1 MEWGISLAYKLKKL
15 KLNKKL
21 ILSLVSLIIIAILSI
36 ALSIN
41 SVFNKKFEQYIIKN
55 NENEVHNI
63 IDSMESKYINGKWD
77 LSSVEQI
84 GKDAM
89 NKGIFI
95 DLYDKK
101 NNLVWGVTTYYTDKC
116 NAIMGSIEHNMG
128 YMMGENKSNYT
139 ERLFDIENSNNEI
152 IGSVK
157 IGSYGSLYYMD
168 NDVDFLKEIN
178 KVITSIGILMTLITI
193 IIAILI
199 AKNISKP
206 LEVASNIA
214 NLIGDWGYDNK
225 IDYDSNIVE
234 IDTLIKSI
242 NDLSFK
248 LDEQENLR
256 KRLTTDISHELR
268 TPLTSI
274 QTHLE
279 AMIDGIWEPDIE
291 RLNSVNEEVIRL
303 TNLVNQLQ
311 NLAKFDS
318 EKSKL
323 NLSQINVENLIR
335 NVVYN
340 NQWKALEKNIDIVC
354 ELESINA
361 YLDKDKISQVIV
373 NLLSNAIRYTNDGG
387 SIYIRLYKDNN
398 NIKINFKDSGIGIP
412 KGNLNYIFE
421 RFYRVDESRSKDTGG
436 IGVGLT
442 IVKSIIDLHQ
452 GKIDV
457 RSEINEGSEFIVT
470 LPINNRNIK

>member
-1 MEWGISLAYKLKKL
+1 MDYKLKKL

-21 ILSLVSLIIIAILSI
+21 ILSLVSLIIIVILSI

-41 SVFNKKFEQYIIKN
+41 SVFNKKFEQYIIRN
-55 NENEVHNI
+55 NENEISNI
-63 IDSMESKYINGKWD
+63 IDSIRSKYVNGEWE
-77 LSSVEQI
+77 LSSIQQI
-84 GKDAM
+84 GEDAIS
-89 NKGIFI
+89 NGIFV
-95 DLYDKK
+95 DLYDKDS
-101 NNLVWGVTTYYTDKC
+101 NLVWGAMTYNKNMC
-116 NAIMGSIEHNMG
+116 HMVMGSIENNMN
-128 YMMGENKSNYT
+128 YMINKNKSNYT
-139 ERLFDIENSNNEI
+139 EKLFEIKNLDNEI
-152 IGSVK
+152 IGNIK
-157 IGSYGSLYYMD
+157 IGSYGLLYYMD

-178 KVITSIGILMTLITI
+178 KVITSIGIVMVLITI
-193 IIAILI
+193 FIAILI
-199 AKNISKP
+199 SNNISKP
-206 LEVASNIA
+206 VEVVSNMA
-214 NLIGDWGYDNK
+214 NLIGGGDYDNK

-234 IDTLIKSI
+234 IDMLIKSI
-242 NDLSFK
+242 NNLSSK
-248 LDEQENLR
+248 LEEQENLR

-279 AMIDGIWEPDIE
+279 AMIDGIWEPDTE

-323 NLSQINVENLIR
+323 NLAKVNVKNLIM

-340 NQWKALEKNIDIVC
+340 NQGKALEKNINIECD
-354 ELESINA
+354 LESIDS

-373 NLLSNAIRYTNDGG
+373 NLLSNAIRYTNNGG
-387 SIYIRLYKDNN
+387 KIFISLYKENN
-398 NIKINFKDSGIGIP
+398 NLKIQFKDNGIGIP
-412 KGNLNYIFE
+412 KENIKYIFE
-421 RFYRVDESRSKDTGG
+421 RFYRVDESRSKNTGG

-452 GKIDV
+452 GTIEV
-457 RSEINEGSEFIVT
+457 RSELNKGSEFIVI
-470 LPINNRNIK
+470 LPNL

>member
-1 MEWGISLAYKLKKL
+1 MDYKLKKL

-21 ILSLVSLIIIAILSI
+21 ILSLVSLIIIVILSI

-41 SVFNKKFEQYIIKN
+41 SVFNKKFEQYIIRN
-55 NENEVHNI
+55 NENEISNI
-63 IDSMESKYINGKWD
+63 IDSIRSKYVNGEWE
-77 LSSVEQI
+77 LSSIQQI
-84 GKDAM
+84 GEDAIS
-89 NKGIFI
+89 NGIFV
-95 DLYDKK
+95 DLYDKDR
-101 NNLVWGVTTYYTDKC
+101 NLVWGGMTYNKNMC
-116 NAIMGSIEHNMG
+116 HMVMGSIENNMN
-128 YMMGENKSNYT
+128 YMINKNKSNYT
-139 ERLFDIENSNNEI
+139 EKLFEIKNLDNEI
-152 IGSVK
+152 IGNIK
-157 IGSYGSLYYMD
+157 IGSYGLLYYMD

-178 KVITSIGILMTLITI
+178 KVITSIGIVMVLITI
-193 IIAILI
+193 FIAILI
-199 AKNISKP
+199 SNNISKP
-206 LEVASNIA
+206 VEVVSNMA
-214 NLIGDWGYDNK
+214 NLIGDGDYDNK

-234 IDTLIKSI
+234 IDVLIKSI
-242 NDLSFK
+242 NNLSAK
-248 LDEQENLR
+248 LEEQENLR

-279 AMIDGIWEPDIE
+279 AMIDGIWEPDTE

-323 NLSQINVENLIR
+323 NLAKVNVKNLIM

-340 NQWKALEKNIDIVC
+340 NQGKALEKNINIECD
-354 ELESINA
+354 LESIDS

-373 NLLSNAIRYTNDGG
+373 NLLSNAIRYTNNGG
-387 SIYIRLYKDNN
+387 KIFISSYKENNNLKIQFKDN
-398 NIKINFKDSGIGIP
+398 GIGIP
-412 KGNLNYIFE
+412 KENIKYIFE
-421 RFYRVDESRSKDTGG
+421 RFYRVDESRSKNTGG

-452 GKIDV
+452 GTIEV
-457 RSEINEGSEFIVT
+457 RSELNKGSEFIVI
-470 LPINNRNIK
+470 LPNL

>member
-1 MEWGISLAYKLKKL
+1 MDYKLKKL

-21 ILSLVSLIIIAILSI
+21 ILSLVSLIIIVILSI

-41 SVFNKKFEQYIIKN
+41 SVFNKKFEQYIIRN
-55 NENEVHNI
+55 NENEISNI
-63 IDSMESKYINGKWD
+63 IDSIRSKYVNGEWE
-77 LSSVEQI
+77 LSSIQQI
-84 GKDAM
+84 GEDAIS
-89 NKGIFI
+89 NGIFV
-95 DLYDKK
+95 DLYDKDS
-101 NNLVWGVTTYYTDKC
+101 NLVWGAMTYNKNMC
-116 NAIMGSIEHNMG
+116 HMVMGSIENNMN
-128 YMMGENKSNYT
+128 YMINKNKSNYT
-139 ERLFDIENSNNEI
+139 EKLFEIKNLDNEI
-152 IGSVK
+152 IGNIK
-157 IGSYGSLYYMD
+157 IGSYGLLYYMD

-178 KVITSIGILMTLITI
+178 KVITSIGIVMVLITI
-193 IIAILI
+193 FIAILI
-199 AKNISKP
+199 SNNISKP
-206 LEVASNIA
+206 VEVVSNMA
-214 NLIGDWGYDNK
+214 NLIGDGDYDNK

-234 IDTLIKSI
+234 IDVLIKSI
-242 NDLSFK
+242 NNLSAK
-248 LDEQENLR
+248 LEEQENLR

-279 AMIDGIWEPDIE
+279 AMIDGIWEPDTE

-323 NLSQINVENLIR
+323 NLAKVNVKNLIM

-340 NQWKALEKNIDIVC
+340 NQGKALEKNINIDL
-354 ELESINA
+354 ELESIDS

-373 NLLSNAIRYTNDGG
+373 NLLSNAIRYTNNGG
-387 SIYIRLYKDNN
+387 KIFISSYKENNNLKIQFKDN
-398 NIKINFKDSGIGIP
+398 GIGIP
-412 KGNLNYIFE
+412 KENIKYIFE
-421 RFYRVDESRSKDTGG
+421 RFYRVDESRSKNTGG

-452 GKIDV
+452 GTIEV
-457 RSEINEGSEFIVT
+457 RSELNKGSEFIVI
-470 LPINNRNIK
+470 LPNL

>member
-1 MEWGISLAYKLKKL
+1 MDYKLKKL

-21 ILSLVSLIIIAILSI
+21 ILSLVSLIIIVILSI

-41 SVFNKKFEQYIIKN
+41 SVFNKKFEQYIIRN
-55 NENEVHNI
+55 NENEISNI
-63 IDSMESKYINGKWD
+63 IDSIRSKYVNGEWE
-77 LSSVEQI
+77 LSSIQQI
-84 GKDAM
+84 GEDAIS
-89 NKGIFI
+89 NGIFV
-95 DLYDKK
+95 DLYDKDS
-101 NNLVWGVTTYYTDKC
+101 NLVWGVMTYNKNMC
-116 NAIMGSIEHNMG
+116 HMVMGSIENNMN
-128 YMMGENKSNYT
+128 YMINKNKSNYT
-139 ERLFDIENSNNEI
+139 EKLFEIKNLDNEI
-152 IGSVK
+152 IGNIK
-157 IGSYGSLYYMD
+157 IGSYGLLYYMD

-178 KVITSIGILMTLITI
+178 KVITSIGIVMVLITI
-193 IIAILI
+193 FIAILI
-199 AKNISKP
+199 SNNISKP
-206 LEVASNIA
+206 VEVVSNMA
-214 NLIGDWGYDNK
+214 NLIGDGDYDNK

-234 IDTLIKSI
+234 IDVLIKSI
-242 NDLSFK
+242 NNLSAK
-248 LDEQENLR
+248 LEEQENLR

-279 AMIDGIWEPDIE
+279 AMIDGIWEPDTE

-323 NLSQINVENLIR
+323 NLAKVNVKNLIM

-340 NQWKALEKNIDIVC
+340 NQGKALEKNINIECD
-354 ELESINA
+354 LESIDS

-373 NLLSNAIRYTNDGG
+373 NLLSNAIRYTNNGG
-387 SIYIRLYKDNN
+387 KIFISSYKENNNLKIQFKDN
-398 NIKINFKDSGIGIP
+398 GIGIP
-412 KGNLNYIFE
+412 KENIKYIFE
-421 RFYRVDESRSKDTGG
+421 RFYRVDESRSKNTGG

-452 GKIDV
+452 GTIEV
-457 RSEINEGSEFIVT
+457 RSELNKGSEFIVI
-470 LPINNRNIK
+470 LPNL

>member
-1 MEWGISLAYKLKKL
+1 MDYKLKKL

-21 ILSLVSLIIIAILSI
+21 ILSLVSLIIIVILSI

-41 SVFNKKFEQYIIKN
+41 SVFNKKFEQYIIRN
-55 NENEVHNI
+55 NESEISNI
-63 IDSMESKYINGKWD
+63 IDSIRSKYVNGEWE
-77 LSSVEQI
+77 LSSIQQI
-84 GKDAM
+84 GEDAIS
-89 NKGIFI
+89 NGIFV
-95 DLYDKK
+95 DLYDKDS
-101 NNLVWGVTTYYTDKC
+101 NLVWGAMTYNKNMC
-116 NAIMGSIEHNMG
+116 HMVMGSIENNMN
-128 YMMGENKSNYT
+128 YMINKNKSNYT
-139 ERLFDIENSNNEI
+139 EKLFEIKNLDNEI
-152 IGSVK
+152 IGNIK
-157 IGSYGSLYYMD
+157 IGSYGLLYYMD

-178 KVITSIGILMTLITI
+178 KVITSIGIVMVLITI
-193 IIAILI
+193 FIAILI
-199 AKNISKP
+199 SNNISKP
-206 LEVASNIA
+206 VEVVSNMA
-214 NLIGDWGYDNK
+214 NLIGDGDYDNK

-234 IDTLIKSI
+234 IDVLIKSI
-242 NDLSFK
+242 NNLSAK
-248 LDEQENLR
+248 LEEQENLR

-279 AMIDGIWEPDIE
+279 AMIDGIWEPDTE

-323 NLSQINVENLIR
+323 NLAKVNVKNLIM

-340 NQWKALEKNIDIVC
+340 NQGKALEKNINIECD
-354 ELESINA
+354 LESIDS

-373 NLLSNAIRYTNDGG
+373 NLLSNSIRYTNNGG
-387 SIYIRLYKDNN
+387 KIFISSYKENNNLKIQFKDN
-398 NIKINFKDSGIGIP
+398 GIGIP
-412 KGNLNYIFE
+412 KENIKYIFE
-421 RFYRVDESRSKDTGG
+421 RFYRVDESRSKNTGG

-452 GKIDV
+452 GTIEV
-457 RSEINEGSEFIVT
+457 RSELNKGSEFIVI
-470 LPINNRNIK
+470 LPNL

>member
-1 MEWGISLAYKLKKL
+1 MDYKLKKL

-21 ILSLVSLIIIAILSI
+21 ILSLVSLIIIVILSI

-41 SVFNKKFEQYIIKN
+41 SVFNKKFEQYIIRN
-55 NENEVHNI
+55 NENEISNI
-63 IDSMESKYINGKWD
+63 IDSIRSKYVNGEWE
-77 LSSVEQI
+77 LSSIQQI
-84 GKDAM
+84 GEDAIS
-89 NKGIFI
+89 NGIFV
-95 DLYDKK
+95 DLYDKDS
-101 NNLVWGVTTYYTDKC
+101 NLVWGAMTYNKNMC
-116 NAIMGSIEHNMG
+116 HMVMGSIENNMN
-128 YMMGENKSNYT
+128 YMINKNKSNYT
-139 ERLFDIENSNNEI
+139 EKLFEIKNLDNEI
-152 IGSVK
+152 IGNIK
-157 IGSYGSLYYMD
+157 IGSYGLLYYMD

-178 KVITSIGILMTLITI
+178 KVITSIGIVMVLITI
-193 IIAILI
+193 FIAILI
-199 AKNISKP
+199 SNNISKP
-206 LEVASNIA
+206 VEVVSNMA
-214 NLIGDWGYDNK
+214 NLIGDGDYDNK

-234 IDTLIKSI
+234 IDVLIKSI
-242 NDLSFK
+242 NNLSAK
-248 LDEQENLR
+248 LEEQENLR

-279 AMIDGIWEPDIE
+279 AMIDGIWEPDTE

-323 NLSQINVENLIR
+323 NLAKVNVKNLIM

-340 NQWKALEKNIDIVC
+340 NQGKALEKNINIECD
-354 ELESINA
+354 LESIDS

-373 NLLSNAIRYTNDGG
+373 NLLSNAIRYTNNGG
-387 SIYIRLYKDNN
+387 KIFISSYKENNNLKIQFKDN
-398 NIKINFKDSGIGIP
+398 GIGIP
-412 KGNLNYIFE
+412 KENIKYIFE
-421 RFYRVDESRSKDTGG
+421 RFYRVDESRSKNTGG

-452 GKIDV
+452 GTIEL
-457 RSEINEGSEFIVT
+457 RSELNKGSEFIVI
-470 LPINNRNIK
+470 LPNL

>member
-1 MEWGISLAYKLKKL
+1 MDYKLKKL

-21 ILSLVSLIIIAILSI
+21 ILSLVSLIIIVILSI

-41 SVFNKKFEQYIIKN
+41 SVFNKKFEQYIIRN
-55 NENEVHNI
+55 NENEISNI
-63 IDSMESKYINGKWD
+63 IDSIRSKYVNGEWE
-77 LSSVEQI
+77 LSSIQQI
-84 GKDAM
+84 GEDAIS
-89 NKGIFI
+89 NGIFV
-95 DLYDKK
+95 DLYDKDS
-101 NNLVWGVTTYYTDKC
+101 NLVWGAMTYNKNMC
-116 NAIMGSIEHNMG
+116 HMVMGSIENNMN
-128 YMMGENKSNYT
+128 YMINKNKSNYT
-139 ERLFDIENSNNEI
+139 EKLFEIKNLDNEI
-152 IGSVK
+152 IGNIK
-157 IGSYGSLYYMD
+157 IGSYGLLYYMD

-178 KVITSIGILMTLITI
+178 KVITSIGIVMVLITI
-193 IIAILI
+193 FIAILI
-199 AKNISKP
+199 YNNISKP
-206 LEVASNIA
+206 VEVVSNMA
-214 NLIGDWGYDNK
+214 NLIGDGDYDNK

-234 IDTLIKSI
+234 IDVLIKSI
-242 NDLSFK
+242 NNLSAK
-248 LDEQENLR
+248 LEEQENLR

-279 AMIDGIWEPDIE
+279 AMIDGIWEPDTE

-323 NLSQINVENLIR
+323 NLAKVNVKNLIM

-340 NQWKALEKNIDIVC
+340 NQGKALEKNINIECD
-354 ELESINA
+354 LESIDS

-373 NLLSNAIRYTNDGG
+373 NLLSNAIRYTNNGG
-387 SIYIRLYKDNN
+387 KIFISSYKENNNLKIQFKDN
-398 NIKINFKDSGIGIP
+398 GIGIP
-412 KGNLNYIFE
+412 KENIKYIFE
-421 RFYRVDESRSKDTGG
+421 RFYRVDESRSKNTGG

-452 GKIDV
+452 GTIEV
-457 RSEINEGSEFIVT
+457 RSELNKGSEFIVI
-470 LPINNRNIK
+470 LPNL

>member
-1 MEWGISLAYKLKKL
+1 MDYKLKKL

-21 ILSLVSLIIIAILSI
+21 ILSLVSLIIIVILSI

-41 SVFNKKFEQYIIKN
+41 SVFNKKFEQYIIRN
-55 NENEVHNI
+55 NENEISNI
-63 IDSMESKYINGKWD
+63 IDSIRSKYVNGKWE
-77 LSSVEQI
+77 LSSIQQI
-84 GKDAM
+84 GEDSI
-89 NKGIFI
+89 NKGIFV
-95 DLYDKK
+95 DLYDKDS
-101 NNLVWGVTTYYTDKC
+101 NLVWGAMTYNKNMC
-116 NAIMGSIEHNMG
+116 HMVMGSIENNMN
-128 YMMGENKSNYT
+128 YMINKNKSNYT
-139 ERLFDIENSNNEI
+139 EKLFEIKNLDNEI
-152 IGSVK
+152 IGNIK
-157 IGSYGSLYYMD
+157 IGSYGLLYYMD

-178 KVITSIGILMTLITI
+178 KVITSIGIVMVLITI
-193 IIAILI
+193 FIAILI
-199 AKNISKP
+199 SNNISKP
-206 LEVASNIA
+206 VEVVSNMA
-214 NLIGDWGYDNK
+214 NLIGGGDYDNK

-234 IDTLIKSI
+234 IDMLIKSI
-242 NDLSFK
+242 NNLSSK
-248 LDEQENLR
+248 LEEQENLR

-279 AMIDGIWEPDIE
+279 AMIDGIWEPDTE

-323 NLSQINVENLIR
+323 NLAKVNVKNLIM

-340 NQWKALEKNIDIVC
+340 NQGKALEKNINIECD
-354 ELESINA
+354 LESIDS

-373 NLLSNAIRYTNDGG
+373 NLLSNAIRYTNNGG
-387 SIYIRLYKDNN
+387 KIFISSYKENNNLKIQFKDN
-398 NIKINFKDSGIGIP
+398 GIGIP
-412 KGNLNYIFE
+412 KENIKYIFE
-421 RFYRVDESRSKDTGG
+421 RFYRVDESRSKNTGG

-452 GKIDV
+452 GTIEV
-457 RSEINEGSEFIVT
+457 RSEVNKGSEFIVM
-470 LPINNRNIK
+470 LPCL

>member
-1 MEWGISLAYKLKKL
+1 MDYKLKKL

-21 ILSLVSLIIIAILSI
+21 ILSLVSLIIIVILSI

-41 SVFNKKFEQYIIKN
+41 SVFNKKFEQYIIRN
-55 NENEVHNI
+55 NENEISNI
-63 IDSMESKYINGKWD
+63 IDSIRSKYVNGEWE
-77 LSSVEQI
+77 LSSIQQI
-84 GKDAM
+84 GEDAIS
-89 NKGIFI
+89 NGIFV
-95 DLYDKK
+95 DLYDKDS
-101 NNLVWGVTTYYTDKC
+101 NLVWGAMTYNKNMC
-116 NAIMGSIEHNMG
+116 HMVMGSIENNMN
-128 YMMGENKSNYT
+128 YMINKNKSNYT
-139 ERLFDIENSNNEI
+139 EKLFEIKNLDNEI
-152 IGSVK
+152 IGNIK

-168 NDVDFLKEIN
+168 NDINFLKEIN
-178 KVITSIGILMTLITI
+178 KVITSIGIVMVLITI
-193 IIAILI
+193 FIAILI
-199 AKNISKP
+199 SNNISKP
-206 LEVASNIA
+206 VEVVSNMA
-214 NLIGDWGYDNK
+214 NLIGGGDYDNK

-234 IDTLIKSI
+234 IDMLIKSI
-242 NDLSFK
+242 NNLSSK
-248 LDEQENLR
+248 LEEQENLR

-279 AMIDGIWEPDIE
+279 AMIDGIWEPDTE

-323 NLSQINVENLIR
+323 NLAKVNVKNLIM

-340 NQWKALEKNIDIVC
+340 NQGKALEKNINIECD
-354 ELESINA
+354 LESIDS

-373 NLLSNAIRYTNDGG
+373 NLLSNAIRYTNNGG
-387 SIYIRLYKDNN
+387 KIFISSYKENNNLKIQFKDN
-398 NIKINFKDSGIGIP
+398 GIGIP
-412 KGNLNYIFE
+412 KENIKYIFE
-421 RFYRVDESRSKDTGG
+421 RFYRVDESRSKNTGG

-452 GKIDV
+452 GTIEV
-457 RSEINEGSEFIVT
+457 RSELNKGSEFIVI
-470 LPINNRNIK
+470 LPNL

>member
-1 MEWGISLAYKLKKL
+1 MDYKLKKL

-21 ILSLVSLIIIAILSI
+21 ILSLVSLIIIVILSI

-41 SVFNKKFEQYIIKN
+41 SVFNKKFEQYIIRN
-55 NENEVHNI
+55 NENEISNI
-63 IDSMESKYINGKWD
+63 IDSIRSKYVNGEWE
-77 LSSVEQI
+77 LSSIQQI
-84 GKDAM
+84 GEDAIS
-89 NKGIFI
+89 NGIFV
-95 DLYDKK
+95 DLYDKDS
-101 NNLVWGVTTYYTDKC
+101 NLVWGAMTSNKNMCHMV
-116 NAIMGSIEHNMG
+116 MGSIENNMN
-128 YMMGENKSNYT
+128 YMINKNKSNYT
-139 ERLFDIENSNNEI
+139 EKLFEIKNLDNEI
-152 IGSVK
+152 IGNIK
-157 IGSYGSLYYMD
+157 IGSYGLLYYMD

-178 KVITSIGILMTLITI
+178 KVITSIGIVMVLITI
-193 IIAILI
+193 FIAILI
-199 AKNISKP
+199 SNNISKP
-206 LEVASNIA
+206 VEVVSNMA
-214 NLIGDWGYDNK
+214 NLIGDGDYDNK

-234 IDTLIKSI
+234 IDVLIKSI
-242 NDLSFK
+242 NNLSAK
-248 LDEQENLR
+248 LEEQENLR

-279 AMIDGIWEPDIE
+279 AMIDGIWEPDTE

-323 NLSQINVENLIR
+323 NLAKVNVKNLIM

-340 NQWKALEKNIDIVC
+340 NQGKALEKNINIECD
-354 ELESINA
+354 LESIDS

-373 NLLSNAIRYTNDGG
+373 NLLSNAIRYTNNGG
-387 SIYIRLYKDNN
+387 KIFISSYKENNNLKIQFKDN
-398 NIKINFKDSGIGIP
+398 GIGIP
-412 KGNLNYIFE
+412 KENIKYIFE
-421 RFYRVDESRSKDTGG
+421 RFYRVDESRSKNTGG

-452 GKIDV
+452 GTIEV
-457 RSEINEGSEFIVT
+457 RSELNKGSEFIVI
-470 LPINNRNIK
+470 LPNL

>member
-1 MEWGISLAYKLKKL
+1 MDYKLKKL

-21 ILSLVSLIIIAILSI
+21 ILSLVSLIIIVILSI

-41 SVFNKKFEQYIIKN
+41 SVFNKKFEQYIIRN
-55 NENEVHNI
+55 NESEISNI
-63 IDSMESKYINGKWD
+63 IDSIRSKYVNGEWE
-77 LSSVEQI
+77 LSSIQQI
-84 GKDAM
+84 GEDAIS
-89 NKGIFI
+89 NGIFV
-95 DLYDKK
+95 DLYDKDS
-101 NNLVWGVTTYYTDKC
+101 NLVWGAMTYNKNMC
-116 NAIMGSIEHNMG
+116 HMVMGSIENNMN
-128 YMMGENKSNYT
+128 YMINKNKSNYT
-139 ERLFDIENSNNEI
+139 EKLFEIKNLDNEI
-152 IGSVK
+152 IGNIK
-157 IGSYGSLYYMD
+157 IGSYGLLYYMD

-178 KVITSIGILMTLITI
+178 KVITSIGIVMVLITI
-193 IIAILI
+193 FIAILI
-199 AKNISKP
+199 SNNISKP
-206 LEVASNIA
+206 VEVVSNMA
-214 NLIGDWGYDNK
+214 NLIGDGDYDNK

-234 IDTLIKSI
+234 IDVLIKSI
-242 NDLSFK
+242 NNLSAK
-248 LDEQENLR
+248 LEEQENLR

-279 AMIDGIWEPDIE
+279 AMIDGIWEPDTE

-323 NLSQINVENLIR
+323 NLAKVNVKNLIM

-340 NQWKALEKNIDIVC
+340 NQWKKKKKNINIECD
-354 ELESINA
+354 LESIDS

-373 NLLSNAIRYTNDGG
+373 NLLSNAIRYTNNGG
-387 SIYIRLYKDNN
+387 KIFISSYKENNNLKIQFKDN
-398 NIKINFKDSGIGIP
+398 GIGIP
-412 KGNLNYIFE
+412 KENIKYIFE
-421 RFYRVDESRSKDTGG
+421 RFYRVDESRSKNTGG

-452 GKIDV
+452 GTIEV
-457 RSEINEGSEFIVT
+457 RSELNKGSEFIVI
-470 LPINNRNIK
+470 LPNL

>member
-214 NLIGDWGYDNK
+214 NLIGDGGYDNK

-340 NQWKALEKNIDIVC
+340 NQGKALEKNIDIVC

-361 YLDKDKISQVIV
+361 YLDKDKNIS
-373 NLLSNAIRYTNDGG
+373 SN
-387 SIYIRLYKDNN
+387 S
-398 NIKINFKDSGIGIP
+398 
-412 KGNLNYIFE
+412 
-421 RFYRVDESRSKDTGG
+421 
-436 IGVGLT
+436 
-442 IVKSIIDLHQ
+442 
-452 GKIDV
+452 
-457 RSEINEGSEFIVT
+457 
-470 LPINNRNIK
+470 

>member
-1 MEWGISLAYKLKKL
+1 MDYKLKKL

-21 ILSLVSLIIIAILSI
+21 ILSLVSLIIIVILSI

-41 SVFNKKFEQYIIKN
+41 SVFNKKFEQYIIRN
-55 NENEVHNI
+55 NENEISNI
-63 IDSMESKYINGKWD
+63 IDSIRSKYVNGEWE
-77 LSSVEQI
+77 LSSIQQI
-84 GKDAM
+84 GENAIS
-89 NKGIFI
+89 NGIFV
-95 DLYDKK
+95 DLYDKDS
-101 NNLVWGVTTYYTDKC
+101 NLVWGAMTC
-116 NAIMGSIEHNMG
+116 NKNMCHMVMGSIENNMN
-128 YMMGENKSNYT
+128 YMINKNKSNYT
-139 ERLFDIENSNNEI
+139 EKLFEIKNLDNEI
-152 IGSVK
+152 IGSIK

-178 KVITSIGILMTLITI
+178 KVITNIGIVIVLITI
-193 IIAILI
+193 FIAILI
-199 AKNISKP
+199 SNNISKP
-206 LEVASNIA
+206 VEVVSNMA
-214 NLIGDWGYDNK
+214 NLIGDGDYDNK

-234 IDTLIKSI
+234 IDVLIKSI
-242 NDLSFK
+242 NKLSAK
-248 LDEQENLR
+248 LEEQENLR

-279 AMIDGIWEPDIE
+279 AMIDGIWEPDTE

-323 NLSQINVENLIR
+323 NLAKVNVKNLIM

-340 NQWKALEKNIDIVC
+340 NQGKALEKNINIECD
-354 ELESINA
+354 LESIDS

-373 NLLSNAIRYTNDGG
+373 NLLSNAIRYTNNGG
-387 SIYIRLYKDNN
+387 KIFISLYKENN
-398 NIKINFKDSGIGIP
+398 NLKIQFKDNGIGIP
-412 KGNLNYIFE
+412 KENIKYIFE
-421 RFYRVDESRSKDTGG
+421 RFYRVDESRSKNTGG

-452 GKIDV
+452 GTIEV
-457 RSEINEGSEFIVT
+457 RSEVNKGSEFIVI
-470 LPINNRNIK
+470 LPNL

>member
-1 MEWGISLAYKLKKL
+1 MDYKLKKL

-21 ILSLVSLIIIAILSI
+21 ILSLVSLIIIVILSI

-41 SVFNKKFEQYIIKN
+41 SVFNKKFEQYIIRN
-55 NENEVHNI
+55 NENEISNI
-63 IDSMESKYINGKWD
+63 IDSIRSKYVNGEWE
-77 LSSVEQI
+77 LSSIQQI
-84 GKDAM
+84 GENAIS
-89 NKGIFI
+89 NGIFV
-95 DLYDKK
+95 DLYDKDS
-101 NNLVWGVTTYYTDKC
+101 NLVWGAMTC
-116 NAIMGSIEHNMG
+116 NKNMCHMVMRSIENNMN
-128 YMMGENKSNYT
+128 YMINKNKSNYT
-139 ERLFDIENSNNEI
+139 EKLFEIKNLDNEI
-152 IGSVK
+152 IGSIK

-178 KVITSIGILMTLITI
+178 KVITNIGIVIVLITI
-193 IIAILI
+193 FIAILI
-199 AKNISKP
+199 SNNISKP
-206 LEVASNIA
+206 VEVVSNMA
-214 NLIGDWGYDNK
+214 NLIGDGDYDNK

-234 IDTLIKSI
+234 IDVLIKSI
-242 NDLSFK
+242 NNLSAK
-248 LDEQENLR
+248 LEEQENLR

-279 AMIDGIWEPDIE
+279 AMIDGIWEPDTE

-323 NLSQINVENLIR
+323 NLAKVNVKNLIM

-340 NQWKALEKNIDIVC
+340 NQGKALEKNINIECD
-354 ELESINA
+354 LESIDS

-373 NLLSNAIRYTNDGG
+373 NLLSNAIRYTNNGG
-387 SIYIRLYKDNN
+387 KIFISLYKENN
-398 NIKINFKDSGIGIP
+398 NLKIQFKDNGIGIP
-412 KGNLNYIFE
+412 KENIKYIFE
-421 RFYRVDESRSKDTGG
+421 RFYRVDESRSKNTGG

-452 GKIDV
+452 GTIEV
-457 RSEINEGSEFIVT
+457 RSEVNKGSEFIVI
-470 LPINNRNIK
+470 LPNL

>member
-1 MEWGISLAYKLKKL
+1 MDYKLKKL

-21 ILSLVSLIIIAILSI
+21 ILSLVSLIIIVILSI

-41 SVFNKKFEQYIIKN
+41 SVFNKKFEQYIIRN
-55 NENEVHNI
+55 NENEISNI
-63 IDSMESKYINGKWD
+63 IDSIRSKYVNGEWE
-77 LSSVEQI
+77 LSSIQQI
-84 GKDAM
+84 GEDAIS
-89 NKGIFI
+89 NGIFV
-95 DLYDKK
+95 DLYDKDS
-101 NNLVWGVTTYYTDKC
+101 NLVWGAMTYNKNMC
-116 NAIMGSIEHNMG
+116 HMVMGSIENNMN
-128 YMMGENKSNYT
+128 YMINKNKSNYT
-139 ERLFDIENSNNEI
+139 EKLFEIKNLDNEI
-152 IGSVK
+152 IGNIK
-157 IGSYGSLYYMD
+157 IGSYGLLYYMD

-178 KVITSIGILMTLITI
+178 KVITSIGIVMVLITI
-193 IIAILI
+193 FIAILI
-199 AKNISKP
+199 SNNISKP
-206 LEVASNIA
+206 VEVVSNMA
-214 NLIGDWGYDNK
+214 NLIGDGDYDNK

-234 IDTLIKSI
+234 IDVLIKSI
-242 NDLSFK
+242 NNLSAK
-248 LDEQENLR
+248 LEEQENLR

-279 AMIDGIWEPDIE
+279 AMIDGIWEPDTE

-323 NLSQINVENLIR
+323 NLAKVNVKNLIM

-340 NQWKALEKNIDIVC
+340 NQGKALEKNINIECD
-354 ELESINA
+354 LESIDS

-373 NLLSNAIRYTNDGG
+373 NLLSNAIRYTNNGG
-387 SIYIRLYKDNN
+387 KIFISSYKENNNLKIQFKDN
-398 NIKINFKDSGIGIP
+398 GIGIP
-412 KGNLNYIFE
+412 KENIKYIFE
-421 RFYRVDESRSKDTGG
+421 RFYRVDDSRSKNTGG

-452 GKIDV
+452 GTIEV
-457 RSEINEGSEFIVT
+457 RSELNKGSEFIVI
-470 LPINNRNIK
+470 LPNL

>member
-1 MEWGISLAYKLKKL
+1 MDYKLKKL

-21 ILSLVSLIIIAILSI
+21 ILSLVSLIIIVILSI

-41 SVFNKKFEQYIIKN
+41 SVFNKKFEQYIIRN
-55 NENEVHNI
+55 NESEISNI
-63 IDSMESKYINGKWD
+63 IDSIRSKYVNGEWE
-77 LSSVEQI
+77 LSSIQQI
-84 GKDAM
+84 GEDAIS
-89 NKGIFI
+89 NGIFV
-95 DLYDKK
+95 DLYDKDS
-101 NNLVWGVTTYYTDKC
+101 NLVWGAMTYNKNMC
-116 NAIMGSIEHNMG
+116 HMVMGSIENNMN
-128 YMMGENKSNYT
+128 YMINKNKSNYT
-139 ERLFDIENSNNEI
+139 EKLFEIKNLDNEI
-152 IGSVK
+152 IGNIK
-157 IGSYGSLYYMD
+157 IGSYGLLYYMD

-178 KVITSIGILMTLITI
+178 KVITSIGIVMVLITI
-193 IIAILI
+193 FIAILI
-199 AKNISKP
+199 SNNISKP
-206 LEVASNIA
+206 VEVVSNMA
-214 NLIGDWGYDNK
+214 NLIGDGDYDNK

-234 IDTLIKSI
+234 IDVLIKSI
-242 NDLSFK
+242 NNLSAK
-248 LDEQENLR
+248 LEEQENLR

-279 AMIDGIWEPDIE
+279 AMIDGIWEPDTE

-323 NLSQINVENLIR
+323 NLAKVNVKNLIM

-340 NQWKALEKNIDIVC
+340 NQGKALEKNINIECD
-354 ELESINA
+354 LESIDS

-373 NLLSNAIRYTNDGG
+373 NLLSNAIRYTNNGG
-387 SIYIRLYKDNN
+387 KIFISSYKENNNLKIQFKDN
-398 NIKINFKDSGIGIP
+398 GLGIP
-412 KGNLNYIFE
+412 KENIQYIFE
-421 RFYRVDESRSKDTGG
+421 RFYRVDESRSKNTGG

-452 GKIDV
+452 GTIEV
-457 RSEINEGSEFIVT
+457 RSELNKGSEFIVI
-470 LPINNRNIK
+470 LPNL

>member
-1 MEWGISLAYKLKKL
+1 MDYKLKKL

-21 ILSLVSLIIIAILSI
+21 ILSLVSLIIIVILSI

-41 SVFNKKFEQYIIKN
+41 SVFNKKFEQYIIRN
-55 NENEVHNI
+55 NENEISNI
-63 IDSMESKYINGKWD
+63 IDSIRSKYVNGEWE
-77 LSSVEQI
+77 LSSIQQI
-84 GKDAM
+84 GEDAIS
-89 NKGIFI
+89 NGIFV
-95 DLYDKK
+95 DLYDKDS
-101 NNLVWGVTTYYTDKC
+101 NLVWGAMTYNKNMC
-116 NAIMGSIEHNMG
+116 HMVMGSIENNMN
-128 YMMGENKSNYT
+128 YMINKNKSNYT
-139 ERLFDIENSNNEI
+139 EKLFEIKNLDNEI
-152 IGSVK
+152 IGNIK
-157 IGSYGSLYYMD
+157 IGSYGLLYYMD

-178 KVITSIGILMTLITI
+178 KVITSIGIVMVLITI
-193 IIAILI
+193 FIAILI
-199 AKNISKP
+199 SNNISKP
-206 LEVASNIA
+206 VEVVSNMA
-214 NLIGDWGYDNK
+214 NLIGGGDYDNK

-234 IDTLIKSI
+234 IDVLIKSI
-242 NDLSFK
+242 NNLSAK
-248 LDEQENLR
+248 LEEQENLR

-279 AMIDGIWEPDIE
+279 AMIDGIWEPDTE

-323 NLSQINVENLIR
+323 NLAKVNVKNLIM

-340 NQWKALEKNIDIVC
+340 NQGKALEKNINIECD
-354 ELESINA
+354 LESIDS

-373 NLLSNAIRYTNDGG
+373 NLLSNAIRYTNNGG
-387 SIYIRLYKDNN
+387 KIFISSYKENNNLKIQFKDN
-398 NIKINFKDSGIGIP
+398 GIGIP
-412 KGNLNYIFE
+412 KENIKYIFE
-421 RFYRVDESRSKDTGG
+421 RFYRVDESRSKNTGG

-452 GKIDV
+452 GTIEV
-457 RSEINEGSEFIVT
+457 RSELNKGSEFIVI
-470 LPINNRNIK
+470 LPNL

>member
-1 MEWGISLAYKLKKL
+1 MDYKLKKL

-21 ILSLVSLIIIAILSI
+21 ILSLVSLIIIVILSI

-41 SVFNKKFEQYIIKN
+41 SVFNKKFEQYIIRN
-55 NENEVHNI
+55 NENEISNI
-63 IDSMESKYINGKWD
+63 IDSIRSKYVNGKWE
-77 LSSVEQI
+77 LSSIQQI
-84 GKDAM
+84 GEDAIS
-89 NKGIFI
+89 NGIFV
-95 DLYDKK
+95 DLYDKDS
-101 NNLVWGVTTYYTDKC
+101 NLVWGAMTYNKNMC
-116 NAIMGSIEHNMG
+116 HMVMGSIENNMN
-128 YMMGENKSNYT
+128 YMINKNKSNYT
-139 ERLFDIENSNNEI
+139 EKLFEIKNLDNEI
-152 IGSVK
+152 IGNIK
-157 IGSYGSLYYMD
+157 IGSYGLLYYMD

-178 KVITSIGILMTLITI
+178 KVITSIGIVMVLITI
-193 IIAILI
+193 FIAILI
-199 AKNISKP
+199 SNNISKP
-206 LEVASNIA
+206 VEVVSNMA
-214 NLIGDWGYDNK
+214 NLIGDGDYDNK

-234 IDTLIKSI
+234 IDMLIKSI
-242 NDLSFK
+242 NNLSSK
-248 LDEQENLR
+248 LEEQENLR

-279 AMIDGIWEPDIE
+279 AMIDGIWEPDTE

-323 NLSQINVENLIR
+323 NLAKVNVKNLIM

-340 NQWKALEKNIDIVC
+340 NQGKALEKNINIECD
-354 ELESINA
+354 LESIDS

-373 NLLSNAIRYTNDGG
+373 NLLSNAIRYTNNGG
-387 SIYIRLYKDNN
+387 KIFISSYKENNNLKIQFKDN
-398 NIKINFKDSGIGIP
+398 GIGIP
-412 KGNLNYIFE
+412 KENIKYIFE
-421 RFYRVDESRSKDTGG
+421 RFYRVDESRSKNTGG

-452 GKIDV
+452 GTIEV
-457 RSEINEGSEFIVT
+457 RSELNKGSEFIVI
-470 LPINNRNIK
+470 LPNL

>member
-1 MEWGISLAYKLKKL
+1 MDYKLKKL

-21 ILSLVSLIIIAILSI
+21 ILSLVSLIIIVILSI

-41 SVFNKKFEQYIIKN
+41 SVFNKKFEQYIIRN
-55 NENEVHNI
+55 NENEISNI
-63 IDSMESKYINGKWD
+63 IDSIRSKYVNGEWE
-77 LSSVEQI
+77 LSSIQQI
-84 GKDAM
+84 GEDAIS
-89 NKGIFI
+89 NGIFV
-95 DLYDKK
+95 DLYDKDS
-101 NNLVWGVTTYYTDKC
+101 NLVWGAMTYNKNMC
-116 NAIMGSIEHNMG
+116 HMVMGSIENNMN
-128 YMMGENKSNYT
+128 YMINKNKSNYT
-139 ERLFDIENSNNEI
+139 EKLFEIKNLDNEI
-152 IGSVK
+152 IGNIK
-157 IGSYGSLYYMD
+157 IGSYGLLYYMD

-178 KVITSIGILMTLITI
+178 KVITSIGIVMVLITI
-193 IIAILI
+193 FIAILI
-199 AKNISKP
+199 SNNISKP
-206 LEVASNIA
+206 VEVVSNMA
-214 NLIGDWGYDNK
+214 NLIGDGDYDNK

-234 IDTLIKSI
+234 IDVLIKSI
-242 NDLSFK
+242 NNLSAK
-248 LDEQENLR
+248 LEEQENLR

-279 AMIDGIWEPDIE
+279 AMIDGIWEPDTE

-323 NLSQINVENLIR
+323 NLAKVNVKNLIM

-340 NQWKALEKNIDIVC
+340 NQGKALEKNINIECD
-354 ELESINA
+354 LESIDS

-373 NLLSNAIRYTNDGG
+373 NLLSNAIRYTNNGG
-387 SIYIRLYKDNN
+387 KIFISSYKENNNLKIQFKDN
-398 NIKINFKDSGIGIP
+398 GIGIP
-412 KGNLNYIFE
+412 KENIKYIFE
-421 RFYRVDESRSKDTGG
+421 RFYRVDESRSKNTGG

-452 GKIDV
+452 GTIEV
-457 RSEINEGSEFIVT
+457 RSEVNKGSEFIVM
-470 LPINNRNIK
+470 LPCL

>member
-1 MEWGISLAYKLKKL
+1 MAYKLKKL
-15 KLNKKL
+15 NLNKKL
-21 ILSLVSLIIIAILSI
+21 ILSLVSLIIIVILSI
-36 ALSIN
+36 AISIN
-41 SVFNKKFEQYIIKN
+41 SVFNKKFEQYIVQN
-55 NENEVHNI
+55 NEHEVSNL

-77 LSSVEQI
+77 LPSVEQI
-84 GKDAM
+84 GKDAI

-95 DLYDKK
+95 DLYDKN
-101 NNLVWGVTTYYTDKC
+101 NNLVWGAMNYNKDTC

-128 YMMGENKSNYT
+128 YTMGDTKNNYT
-139 ERLFDIENSNNEI
+139 ERLFDIENLNNEI
-152 IGSVK
+152 IGSIK

-168 NDVDFLKEIN
+168 NDVNFLKEIN
-178 KVITSIGILMTLITI
+178 KVITSIGILMTLITLF
-193 IIAILI
+193 IAILI
-199 AKNISKP
+199 AKNISNP
-206 LEVASNIA
+206 IEIAANMA
-214 NLIGDWGYDNK
+214 NLIGEGGYHNK

-242 NDLSFK
+242 NDLSSN
-248 LDEQENLR
+248 LEEQEKLR

-279 AMIDGIWEPDIE
+279 AMIDGIWEPDIQ

-323 NLSQINVENLIR
+323 NLAQINVENLIR

-340 NQWKALEKNIDIVC
+340 NQGKALEKNINIVC
-354 ELESINA
+354 ELEDINA

-373 NLLSNAIRYTNDGG
+373 NLLSNAIRYSNDYGN
-387 SIYIRLYKDNN
+387 IHIKLYKDNN
-398 NIKINFKDSGIGIP
+398 NIKIYFKDSGIGIP
-412 KGNLNYIFE
+412 KGSLKYIFE
-421 RFYRVDESRSKDTGG
+421 RFYRVDKSRSKDTGG

-452 GKIDV
+452 GKIEV
-457 RSEINEGSEFIVT
+457 RSKVHEGSEFIVT
-470 LPINNRNIK
+470 LPIDNRTT

>member
-1 MEWGISLAYKLKKL
+1 MDYKLKKL

-21 ILSLVSLIIIAILSI
+21 ILSLVSLIIIVILSI

-41 SVFNKKFEQYIIKN
+41 SVFNKKFEQYIIRN
-55 NENEVHNI
+55 NENEISNI
-63 IDSMESKYINGKWD
+63 IDSIRSKYVNGEWE
-77 LSSVEQI
+77 LSSIQQI
-84 GKDAM
+84 GEDAIS
-89 NKGIFI
+89 NGIFV
-95 DLYDKK
+95 DLYDKDS
-101 NNLVWGVTTYYTDKC
+101 NLVWGAMTYNKNMC
-116 NAIMGSIEHNMG
+116 HMVMGSIENNMN
-128 YMMGENKSNYT
+128 YMINKNKSNYT
-139 ERLFDIENSNNEI
+139 EKLFEIKNLDNEI
-152 IGSVK
+152 IGNIK

-178 KVITSIGILMTLITI
+178 KVITSIGIVMVLITI
-193 IIAILI
+193 FIAILI
-199 AKNISKP
+199 SNNISKP
-206 LEVASNIA
+206 VEVVSNMA
-214 NLIGDWGYDNK
+214 NLIGDGDYDNK

-234 IDTLIKSI
+234 IDVLIKSI
-242 NDLSFK
+242 NNLSAK
-248 LDEQENLR
+248 LEEQENLR

-279 AMIDGIWEPDIE
+279 AMIDGIWEPDTE

-323 NLSQINVENLIR
+323 NLAKVNVKNLIM

-340 NQWKALEKNIDIVC
+340 NQGKALEKNINIECD
-354 ELESINA
+354 LESIDS

-373 NLLSNAIRYTNDGG
+373 NLLSNAIRYTNNGG
-387 SIYIRLYKDNN
+387 KIFISSYKENNNLKIQFKDN
-398 NIKINFKDSGIGIP
+398 GIGIP
-412 KGNLNYIFE
+412 KENIKYIFE
-421 RFYRVDESRSKDTGG
+421 RFYRVDESRSKNTGG

-452 GKIDV
+452 GTIEV
-457 RSEINEGSEFIVT
+457 RSELNKGSEFIVI
-470 LPINNRNIK
+470 LPNL

>member
-1 MEWGISLAYKLKKL
+1 MDYKLKKL

-21 ILSLVSLIIIAILSI
+21 ILSLVSLIIIVILSI

-41 SVFNKKFEQYIIKN
+41 SVFNKKFEQYIIRN
-55 NENEVHNI
+55 NENEISNI
-63 IDSMESKYINGKWD
+63 IDSIRSKYVNGEWE
-77 LSSVEQI
+77 LSSIQQI
-84 GKDAM
+84 GEDAIS
-89 NKGIFI
+89 NGIFV
-95 DLYDKK
+95 DLYDKDS
-101 NNLVWGVTTYYTDKC
+101 NLVWGAMTYNKNMC
-116 NAIMGSIEHNMG
+116 HMVMGSIENNMN
-128 YMMGENKSNYT
+128 YMINKNKSNYT
-139 ERLFDIENSNNEI
+139 EKLFEIKNLDNEI
-152 IGSVK
+152 IGNIK

-168 NDVDFLKEIN
+168 NDINFLKEIN
-178 KVITSIGILMTLITI
+178 KVITSIGIVMVLITI
-193 IIAILI
+193 FIAILI
-199 AKNISKP
+199 SNNISKP
-206 LEVASNIA
+206 VEVVSNMA
-214 NLIGDWGYDNK
+214 NLIGDGDYDNK

-234 IDTLIKSI
+234 IDVLIKSI
-242 NDLSFK
+242 NNLSAK
-248 LDEQENLR
+248 LEEQENLR

-279 AMIDGIWEPDIE
+279 AMIDGIWEPDTE

-323 NLSQINVENLIR
+323 NLAKVNVKNLIM

-340 NQWKALEKNIDIVC
+340 NQGKALEKNINIECD
-354 ELESINA
+354 LESIDS

-373 NLLSNAIRYTNDGG
+373 NLLSNAIRYTNNGG
-387 SIYIRLYKDNN
+387 KIFISSYKENNNLKIQFKDN
-398 NIKINFKDSGIGIP
+398 GIGIP
-412 KGNLNYIFE
+412 KENIKYIFE
-421 RFYRVDESRSKDTGG
+421 RFYRVDESRSKNTGG

-452 GKIDV
+452 GTIEV
-457 RSEINEGSEFIVT
+457 RSEVNKGSEFIVM
-470 LPINNRNIK
+470 LPCL

>member
-1 MEWGISLAYKLKKL
+1 MDYKLKKL

-21 ILSLVSLIIIAILSI
+21 ILSLVSLIIIVILSI

-41 SVFNKKFEQYIIKN
+41 SVFNKKFEQYIIRN
-55 NENEVHNI
+55 NENEISNI
-63 IDSMESKYINGKWD
+63 IDSIRSKYVNGEWE
-77 LSSVEQI
+77 LSSIQQI
-84 GKDAM
+84 GEDAIS
-89 NKGIFI
+89 NGIFV
-95 DLYDKK
+95 DLYDKDS
-101 NNLVWGVTTYYTDKC
+101 NLVWGAMTYNKNMC
-116 NAIMGSIEHNMG
+116 HMVMGSIENNMN
-128 YMMGENKSNYT
+128 YMINKNKSNYT
-139 ERLFDIENSNNEI
+139 EKLFEIKNLDNEI
-152 IGSVK
+152 IGNIK
-157 IGSYGSLYYMD
+157 IGSYGLLYYMD

-178 KVITSIGILMTLITI
+178 KVITSIGIVMVLITI
-193 IIAILI
+193 FIAILI
-199 AKNISKP
+199 SNNISKP
-206 LEVASNIA
+206 VEVVSNMA
-214 NLIGDWGYDNK
+214 NLIGDGDYDNK

-234 IDTLIKSI
+234 IDVLIKSI
-242 NDLSFK
+242 NNLSAK
-248 LDEQENLR
+248 LEEQENLR

-279 AMIDGIWEPDIE
+279 AMIDGIWEPDTE

-323 NLSQINVENLIR
+323 NLAKVNVKNLIM

-340 NQWKALEKNIDIVC
+340 NQGKALEKNINIECD
-354 ELESINA
+354 LESIDS

-373 NLLSNAIRYTNDGG
+373 NLLSNAIRYTNNGG
-387 SIYIRLYKDNN
+387 KIFISSYKENNNLKIQFKDN
-398 NIKINFKDSGIGIP
+398 GIGIP
-412 KGNLNYIFE
+412 KENIKYIFE
-421 RFYRVDESRSKDTGG
+421 RFYRVDESRSKNIGG

-452 GKIDV
+452 GTIEV
-457 RSEINEGSEFIVT
+457 RSELNKGSEFIVI
-470 LPINNRNIK
+470 LPNL

>member
-1 MEWGISLAYKLKKL
+1 MDYKLKKL

-21 ILSLVSLIIIAILSI
+21 ILSLVSLIIIVILSI

-41 SVFNKKFEQYIIKN
+41 SVFNKKFEQYIIRN
-55 NENEVHNI
+55 NENEISNI
-63 IDSMESKYINGKWD
+63 IDSIRSKYVNGEWE
-77 LSSVEQI
+77 LSSIQQI
-84 GKDAM
+84 GEDAIS
-89 NKGIFI
+89 NGIFV
-95 DLYDKK
+95 DLYDKDS
-101 NNLVWGVTTYYTDKC
+101 NLVWGAMTYNKNMC
-116 NAIMGSIEHNMG
+116 HMVMGSIENNMN
-128 YMMGENKSNYT
+128 YMINKNKSNYT
-139 ERLFDIENSNNEI
+139 EKLFEIKNLDNEI
-152 IGSVK
+152 IGNIK

-168 NDVDFLKEIN
+168 NDINFLKEIN
-178 KVITSIGILMTLITI
+178 KVITSIGIVMVLITI
-193 IIAILI
+193 FIAILI
-199 AKNISKP
+199 SNNISKP
-206 LEVASNIA
+206 VEVVSNMA
-214 NLIGDWGYDNK
+214 NLIGDGDYDNK

-234 IDTLIKSI
+234 IDVLIKSI
-242 NDLSFK
+242 NNLSAK
-248 LDEQENLR
+248 LEEQENLR

-279 AMIDGIWEPDIE
+279 AMIDGIWEPDTE

-323 NLSQINVENLIR
+323 NLAKVNVKNLIM

-340 NQWKALEKNIDIVC
+340 NQGKALEKNINIECD
-354 ELESINA
+354 LESIDS

-373 NLLSNAIRYTNDGG
+373 NLLSNAIRYTNNGG
-387 SIYIRLYKDNN
+387 KIFISSYKENNNLKIQFKDN
-398 NIKINFKDSGIGIP
+398 GIGIP
-412 KGNLNYIFE
+412 KENIKYIFE
-421 RFYRVDESRSKDTGG
+421 RFYRVDESRSKNTGG

-452 GKIDV
+452 GTIEV
-457 RSEINEGSEFIVT
+457 RSELNKGSEFIVI
-470 LPINNRNIK
+470 LPNL

>member
-1 MEWGISLAYKLKKL
+1 MDYKLKKL

-21 ILSLVSLIIIAILSI
+21 ILSLVSLIIIVILSI

-41 SVFNKKFEQYIIKN
+41 SVFNKKFEQYIIRN
-55 NENEVHNI
+55 NENEISNI
-63 IDSMESKYINGKWD
+63 IDSIRSKYVNGEWE
-77 LSSVEQI
+77 LSSIQQI
-84 GKDAM
+84 GEDAIS
-89 NKGIFI
+89 NGIFV
-95 DLYDKK
+95 DLYDKDS
-101 NNLVWGVTTYYTDKC
+101 NLVWGAMTYNKNMC
-116 NAIMGSIEHNMG
+116 HMVMGSIENNMN
-128 YMMGENKSNYT
+128 YMINKNKSNYT
-139 ERLFDIENSNNEI
+139 EKLFEIKNLDNEI
-152 IGSVK
+152 IGNIK
-157 IGSYGSLYYMD
+157 IGSYGLLYYMD

-178 KVITSIGILMTLITI
+178 KVITSIGIVMVLITI
-193 IIAILI
+193 FIAILI
-199 AKNISKP
+199 SNNISKP
-206 LEVASNIA
+206 VEVVSNMA
-214 NLIGDWGYDNK
+214 NLIGDGDYDNK

-234 IDTLIKSI
+234 IDELIKSI
-242 NDLSFK
+242 NNLSAK
-248 LDEQENLR
+248 LEEQENLR

-279 AMIDGIWEPDIE
+279 AMIDGIWEPDTE

-323 NLSQINVENLIR
+323 NLAKVNVKNLIM

-340 NQWKALEKNIDIVC
+340 NQGKALEKNINIECD
-354 ELESINA
+354 LESIDS

-373 NLLSNAIRYTNDGG
+373 NLLSNAIRYTNNGG
-387 SIYIRLYKDNN
+387 KIFISSYKENNNLKIQFKDN
-398 NIKINFKDSGIGIP
+398 GIGIP
-412 KGNLNYIFE
+412 KENIKYIFE
-421 RFYRVDESRSKDTGG
+421 RFYRVDESRSKNTGG

-452 GKIDV
+452 GTIEV
-457 RSEINEGSEFIVT
+457 RSELNKGSEFRVI
-470 LPINNRNIK
+470 LPNL

>member
-1 MEWGISLAYKLKKL
+1 MDYKLKKL

-21 ILSLVSLIIIAILSI
+21 ILSLVSLIIIVILSI

-41 SVFNKKFEQYIIKN
+41 SVFNKKFEQYIIRN
-55 NENEVHNI
+55 NENEISNI
-63 IDSMESKYINGKWD
+63 IDSIRSKYVNGKWE
-77 LSSVEQI
+77 LSSIQQI
-84 GKDAM
+84 GEDAIS
-89 NKGIFI
+89 NGIFV
-95 DLYDKK
+95 DLYDKDS
-101 NNLVWGVTTYYTDKC
+101 NLVWGAMTYNKNMC
-116 NAIMGSIEHNMG
+116 HMVMGSIENNMN
-128 YMMGENKSNYT
+128 YMINKNKSNYT
-139 ERLFDIENSNNEI
+139 EKLFEIKNLDNEI
-152 IGSVK
+152 IGNIK

-168 NDVDFLKEIN
+168 NDINFLKEIN
-178 KVITSIGILMTLITI
+178 KVITSIGIVMVLITI
-193 IIAILI
+193 FIAILI
-199 AKNISKP
+199 SNNISKP
-206 LEVASNIA
+206 VEVVSNMA
-214 NLIGDWGYDNK
+214 NLIGGGDYDNK

-234 IDTLIKSI
+234 IDMLIKSI
-242 NDLSFK
+242 NNLSSK
-248 LDEQENLR
+248 LEEQENLR

-279 AMIDGIWEPDIE
+279 AMIDGIWEPDTE

-323 NLSQINVENLIR
+323 NLAKVNVKNLIM

-340 NQWKALEKNIDIVC
+340 NQGKALEKNINIECD
-354 ELESINA
+354 LESIDS

-373 NLLSNAIRYTNDGG
+373 NLLSNAIRYTNNGG
-387 SIYIRLYKDNN
+387 KIFISLYKENN
-398 NIKINFKDSGIGIP
+398 NLKIQFKDNGIGIP
-412 KGNLNYIFE
+412 KENIKYIFE
-421 RFYRVDESRSKDTGG
+421 RFYRVDESRSKNTGG

-452 GKIDV
+452 GTIEV
-457 RSEINEGSEFIVT
+457 RSEVNKGSEFIVM
-470 LPINNRNIK
+470 LPCL

>member
-1 MEWGISLAYKLKKL
+1 MDYKLKKL

-21 ILSLVSLIIIAILSI
+21 ILSLVSLIIIVILSI

-41 SVFNKKFEQYIIKN
+41 SVFNKKFEQYIIRN
-55 NENEVHNI
+55 NENEISNI
-63 IDSMESKYINGKWD
+63 SDSIRSKYVNGEWE
-77 LSSVEQI
+77 LSSIQQI
-84 GKDAM
+84 GEDAIS
-89 NKGIFI
+89 NGIFV
-95 DLYDKK
+95 DLYDKDS
-101 NNLVWGVTTYYTDKC
+101 NLVWGAMTYNKNMC
-116 NAIMGSIEHNMG
+116 HMVMGSIENNMN
-128 YMMGENKSNYT
+128 YMINKNKSNYT
-139 ERLFDIENSNNEI
+139 EKLFEIKNLDNEI
-152 IGSVK
+152 IGNIK
-157 IGSYGSLYYMD
+157 IGSYGLLYYMD

-178 KVITSIGILMTLITI
+178 KVITSIGIVMVLITI
-193 IIAILI
+193 FIAILI
-199 AKNISKP
+199 SNNISKP
-206 LEVASNIA
+206 VEVVSNMA
-214 NLIGDWGYDNK
+214 NLIGDGDYDNK

-234 IDTLIKSI
+234 IDVLIKSI
-242 NDLSFK
+242 NNLSAK
-248 LDEQENLR
+248 LEEQENLR

-279 AMIDGIWEPDIE
+279 AMIDGIWEPDTE

-323 NLSQINVENLIR
+323 NLAKVNVKNLIM

-340 NQWKALEKNIDIVC
+340 NQGKALEKNINIECD
-354 ELESINA
+354 LESIDS

-373 NLLSNAIRYTNDGG
+373 NLLSNAIRYTNNGG
-387 SIYIRLYKDNN
+387 KIFISSYKENNNLKIQFKDN
-398 NIKINFKDSGIGIP
+398 GIGIP
-412 KGNLNYIFE
+412 KENIKYIFE
-421 RFYRVDESRSKDTGG
+421 RFYRVDESRSKNTGG

-452 GKIDV
+452 GTIEV
-457 RSEINEGSEFIVT
+457 RSELNKGSEFIVI
-470 LPINNRNIK
+470 LPNL

>member
-1 MEWGISLAYKLKKL
+1 MDYKLKKL

-21 ILSLVSLIIIAILSI
+21 ILSLVSLIIIVILSI

-41 SVFNKKFEQYIIKN
+41 SVFNKKFEQYIIRN
-55 NENEVHNI
+55 NENEISNI
-63 IDSMESKYINGKWD
+63 IDSIRSKYVNGKWE
-77 LSSVEQI
+77 LSSIQQI
-84 GKDAM
+84 GEDAIS
-89 NKGIFI
+89 NGIFV
-95 DLYDKK
+95 DLYDKDS
-101 NNLVWGVTTYYTDKC
+101 NLVWGAMTYNKNMC
-116 NAIMGSIEHNMG
+116 HMVMGSIENNMN
-128 YMMGENKSNYT
+128 YMINKNKSNYT
-139 ERLFDIENSNNEI
+139 EKLFEIKNLDNEI
-152 IGSVK
+152 IGNIK

-168 NDVDFLKEIN
+168 NDINFLKEIN
-178 KVITSIGILMTLITI
+178 KVITSIGIVMVLITI
-193 IIAILI
+193 FIAILI
-199 AKNISKP
+199 SNNISKP
-206 LEVASNIA
+206 VEVVSNMA
-214 NLIGDWGYDNK
+214 NLIGDGDYDNK

-234 IDTLIKSI
+234 IDVLIKSI
-242 NDLSFK
+242 NNLSAK
-248 LDEQENLR
+248 LEEQENLR

-279 AMIDGIWEPDIE
+279 AMIDGIWEPDTE

-323 NLSQINVENLIR
+323 NLAKVNVKNLIM

-340 NQWKALEKNIDIVC
+340 NQGKALEKNINIECD
-354 ELESINA
+354 LESIDS

-373 NLLSNAIRYTNDGG
+373 NLLSNAIRYTNNGG
-387 SIYIRLYKDNN
+387 KIFISSYKENNNLKIQFKDN
-398 NIKINFKDSGIGIP
+398 GIGIP
-412 KGNLNYIFE
+412 KENIKYIFE
-421 RFYRVDESRSKDTGG
+421 RFYRVDESRSKNTGG

-452 GKIDV
+452 GTIEV
-457 RSEINEGSEFIVT
+457 RSELNKGSEFIVI
-470 LPINNRNIK
+470 LPNL

>member
-1 MEWGISLAYKLKKL
+1 MDYKLKKL

-21 ILSLVSLIIIAILSI
+21 ILSLVSLIIIVILSI

-41 SVFNKKFEQYIIKN
+41 SVFNKKYELYIIRN
-55 NENEVHNI
+55 NVNEISNI
-63 IDSMESKYINGKWD
+63 IDSIRSKYVNGEWE
-77 LSSVEQI
+77 LSSIQQI
-84 GKDAM
+84 GEDAIS
-89 NKGIFI
+89 NGIFV
-95 DLYDKK
+95 DLYDKDS
-101 NNLVWGVTTYYTDKC
+101 NLVWGAMTYNKNMC
-116 NAIMGSIEHNMG
+116 HMVMGSIENNMN
-128 YMMGENKSNYT
+128 YMINKNKSNYT
-139 ERLFDIENSNNEI
+139 EKLFEIKNLDNEI
-152 IGSVK
+152 IGNIK
-157 IGSYGSLYYMD
+157 IGSYGLLYYMD

-178 KVITSIGILMTLITI
+178 KVITSIGIVMVLITI
-193 IIAILI
+193 FIAILI
-199 AKNISKP
+199 SNNISKP
-206 LEVASNIA
+206 VEVVSNMA
-214 NLIGDWGYDNK
+214 NLIGDGDYDNK

-234 IDTLIKSI
+234 IDVLIKSI
-242 NDLSFK
+242 NNLSAK
-248 LDEQENLR
+248 LEEQENLR

-279 AMIDGIWEPDIE
+279 AMIDGIWEPDTE

-323 NLSQINVENLIR
+323 NLAKVNVKNLIM

-340 NQWKALEKNIDIVC
+340 NQGKALEKNINIECD
-354 ELESINA
+354 LESIDS

-373 NLLSNAIRYTNDGG
+373 NLLSNAIRYTNNGG
-387 SIYIRLYKDNN
+387 KIFISSYKENNNLKIQFKDN
-398 NIKINFKDSGIGIP
+398 GIGIP
-412 KGNLNYIFE
+412 KENIKYIFE
-421 RFYRVDESRSKDTGG
+421 RFYRVDESRSKNTGG

-452 GKIDV
+452 GTIEV
-457 RSEINEGSEFIVT
+457 RSELNKGSEFIVI
-470 LPINNRNIK
+470 LPNL